1 MGKPFEPQK
10 PFLSKVGTKWT
21 IGLSLLGLATLG
33 GTIFY
38 GLQLINSQSS
48 QSEPEEEITP
58 VVEGVT
64 ALGRLEPQGE
74 VIDIS
79 ASTSVSGA
87 RIAELKVEEGDKV
100 RENQIIAILDDRDR
114 LLAAVEKAKKD
125 VKVAQANLEI
135 VKAGAQTGEINAQAA
150 TVRRLQ
156 AQLQGEI
163 TNQEATINRLEAN
176 LRLARKEYE
185 RYLSLARDGAIS
197 ASDLDQRRLELDNAR
212 ELLNEAIANQNLKI
226 APLEQQIR
234 EAQANLDRIKEIRP
248 VDVQQAQAE
257 VERAIAILKQAEE
270 DLKLVYV
277 RTPIRG
283 QIIQVNARPGEVIS
297 SLGDGQ
303 NSGIVKLGQTEKMVA
318 VAEVKE
324 SDISLVKL
332 GQRAVVT
339 SLNGSFPGEVRG
351 SVAQVGLQIAKQD
364 VLDTDPAADTDARVI
379 EVDIRLDQEDSEKV
393 ANLTNAKVVIK
404 ILL

>member
-1 MGKPFEPQK
+1 MGKPSEPQK
-10 PFLSKVGTKWT
+10 PLLSKLGTKWT

-38 GLQLINSQSS
+38 GLQLTNSQSS
-48 QSEPEEEITP
+48 QSELEEEITP
-58 VVEGVT
+58 VVDGVT

-87 RIAELKVEEGDKV
+87 RIAELKVEEGDQV

-197 ASDLDQRRLELDNAR
+197 ASELDQRRLELDNAR
-212 ELLNEAIANQNLKI
+212 ERLNEAIANQNLKI

-277 RTPIRG
+277 RTPNSGR
-283 QIIQVNARPGEVIS
+283 IIQVNARPGEVIS
-297 SLGDGQ
+297 SLGEGQ
-303 NSGIVKLGQTEKMVA
+303 NSGIVKLGQTEQMVA
-318 VAEVKE
+318 VVEVKE
-324 SDISLVKL
+324 SDISLVEL
-332 GQRAVVT
+332 GQRATVT
-339 SLNGSFPGEVRG
+339 SLNGSFPGEIRG
-351 SVAQVGLQIAKQD
+351 TVAQVGLQIAKQD

-379 EVDIRLDQEDSEKV
+379 EVDIRLDKEDSEKV

>member
-1 MGKPFEPQK
+1 MGKPSEPQK
-10 PFLSKVGTKWT
+10 PLLSKLGTKWT

-38 GLQLINSQSS
+38 GLQLTNSQSS

-58 VVEGVT
+58 VVDGVT
-64 ALGRLEPQGE
+64 ALGRLKPQGE

-87 RIAELKVEEGDKV
+87 RIAELKVEEGDQV

-197 ASDLDQRRLELDNAR
+197 ASELDQRRLELDNAR
-212 ELLNEAIANQNLKI
+212 ERLNEAIANQNLKI
-226 APLEQQIR
+226 TPLEQQIR

-277 RTPIRG
+277 RTPNSGR
-283 QIIQVNARPGEVIS
+283 IIQVNARPGEVIS
-297 SLGDGQ
+297 SLGEGQ
-303 NSGIVKLGQTEKMVA
+303 NSGIVKLGQTEQMVA

-324 SDISLVKL
+324 SDISLVEL
-332 GQRAVVT
+332 GQRATVT
-339 SLNGSFPGEVRG
+339 SLNGSFPGEIRG
-351 SVAQVGLQIAKQD
+351 TVAQVGLQIAKQD

-379 EVDIRLDQEDSEKV
+379 EVDIRLDKEDSEKV

>member
-1 MGKPFEPQK
+1 MGKPSEPQK
-10 PFLSKVGTKWT
+10 PLLSKLGTKWT

-38 GLQLINSQSS
+38 GLQLTNSQSS
-48 QSEPEEEITP
+48 QSELEEEITP
-58 VVEGVT
+58 VVDGVT

-87 RIAELKVEEGDKV
+87 RIAELKVEEGDQV

-197 ASDLDQRRLELDNAR
+197 ASELDQRRLELDNAR
-212 ELLNEAIANQNLKI
+212 ERLNEAIANQNLKI

-277 RTPIRG
+277 RTPNSGR
-283 QIIQVNARPGEVIS
+283 IIQVNARPGEVIS
-297 SLGDGQ
+297 SLGEGQ
-303 NSGIVKLGQTEKMVA
+303 NSGIVKLGQTEQMVA

-324 SDISLVKL
+324 SDISLVEL
-332 GQRAVVT
+332 GQRATVT
-339 SLNGSFPGEVRG
+339 SLNGSFPGEIRG
-351 SVAQVGLQIAKQD
+351 TVAQVGLQIAKQD

-379 EVDIRLDQEDSEKV
+379 EVDIRLDKEDSEKV